1 MEKTRK
7 ISVKNDIVFKEIFAK
22 KGNETF
28 LQDFL
33 SGLLKR
39 KIEKIEIIKDA
50 SLTKNVLNEKLGI
63 IDIKA
68 TLDEKD
74 IVDIE
79 MQMCYFPNMEERALY
94 YSSKLI
100 SSQLKVAQGYE
111 KLKPVI
117 VIVILNKSI
126 FPYEEHIGET
136 KTIIKGKEEY
146 EVMKKQKFYF
156 IELEKYRKQKFN
168 PEDKVSQW
176 LAFIDGEDK
185 ERTSVAMKKNKEIKK
200 ANEEYEYLTGEEE
213 IQRIAE
219 LKEKWERDYN
229 SGVQYGY
236 DSGYEMGIE
245 EGIKK
250 GIQDGIEE
258 GIKKGMQDGIE
269 KGMKNGIEK
278 GIIQGE
284 NKREREI
291 AKDMLKKNLD
301 IDLISD
307 ITGLSKEEINNLKKS

>member
-1 MEKTRK
+1 
-7 ISVKNDIVFKEIFAK
+7 
-22 KGNETF
+22 
-28 LQDFL
+28 
-33 SGLLKR
+33 
-39 KIEKIEIIKDA
+39 
-50 SLTKNVLNEKLGI
+50 
-63 IDIKA
+63 
-68 TLDEKD
+68 
-74 IVDIE
+74 
-79 MQMCYFPNMEERALY
+79 
-94 YSSKLI
+94 
-100 SSQLKVAQGYE
+100 
-111 KLKPVI
+111 
-117 VIVILNKSI
+117 
-126 FPYEEHIGET
+126 
-136 KTIIKGKEEY
+136 
-146 EVMKKQKFYF
+146 
-156 IELEKYRKQKFN
+156 
-168 PEDKVSQW
+168 
-176 LAFIDGEDK
+176 
-185 ERTSVAMKKNKEIKK
+185 MKKNKEIKK

-307 ITGLSKEEINNLKKS
+307 ITGLSKEEINNLKKSW

>member
-1 MEKTRK
+1 
-7 ISVKNDIVFKEIFAK
+7 
-22 KGNETF
+22 
-28 LQDFL
+28 
-33 SGLLKR
+33 
-39 KIEKIEIIKDA
+39 
-50 SLTKNVLNEKLGI
+50 
-63 IDIKA
+63 
-68 TLDEKD
+68 
-74 IVDIE
+74 
-79 MQMCYFPNMEERALY
+79 MCYFPNMEERALY